1 MQNYDMTGLREM
13 IEQMPTDQL
22 DQMLQYEL
30 EKRPVDEAAV
40 RLIMGVLEEREQD
53 VPVEMNDRI
62 EAAWAKYQAQIPL
75 RGRSRFFLPGWIT
88 RAVAAAV
95 AVVILIFLVMPQ
107 DVEAESFWER
117 LNRWTDSVFEFFAPG
132 DTTRIAE
139 DYVFRT
145 DNPGLQQVYD
155 TVTALGVTGPVVP
168 MWLPD
173 GFELVEC
180 KVTDTPSK
188 TFVYACFSNGL
199 NKATLDIAICSTQS
213 LRQYS
218 KDETN
223 AVTCEMLGVVHNIL
237 HNENWWT
244 AVWTKEQL
252 ECAIAIDCQEE
263 TLYKILKSIYTMEGD

>member
-62 EAAWAKYQAQIPL
+62 EAAWAKYQAQIPV

-95 AVVILIFLVMPQ
+95 AVVILLVIAVPQ

-168 MWLPD
+168 MWLPE

-180 KVTDTPSK
+180 KVTETPSK
-188 TFVYACFSNGL
+188 TFVSSEFSSGESIVV
-199 NKATLDIAICSTQS
+199 LDVAMRRAESP
-213 LRQYS
+213 RQYS
-218 KDETN
+218 KDEAN
-223 AVTCEMLGVVHNIL
+223 AKEYEAGGTVHSIL
-237 HNENWWT
+237 RNKDWWT
-244 AVWTKEQL
+244 AVWVSDQL
-252 ECAIAIDCQEE
+252 ECTIAIDCQEE
-263 TLYKILKSIYTMEGD
+263 TLYKILDAIYTMEAD

>member
-40 RLIMGVLEEREQD
+40 RLIMEVLEEREQD

-62 EAAWAKYQAQIPL
+62 EAAWAKYQAQIPV

-88 RAVAAAV
+88 RAVAAAA
-95 AVVILIFLVMPQ
+95 AVVILLVVAVPQ

-117 LNRWTDSVFEFFAPG
+117 LNRWTDSIFEFFSPG
-132 DTTRIAE
+132 DAQRIE
-139 DYVFRT
+139 EYVFET

-155 TVTALGVTGPVVP
+155 AVTALGVTKPVVP
-168 MWLPD
+168 MWLPE
-173 GFELVEC
+173 GYELVEC
-180 KVTDTPSK
+180 KVTETPSK
-188 TFVYACFSNGL
+188 RYVYAIFSNGA
-199 NKATLDIAICSTQS
+199 NTVIVDVAICKTES

-218 KDETN
+218 KDESN
-223 AVTCEMLGVVHNIL
+223 SETCEMLGVVHHIL